1 MFNIKKSLLCISA
14 ISCMSLYAST
24 IEVTNPITIG
34 STPSVPT
41 ETGYNYW
48 ENSNTYVFNT
58 SSNNN
63 YTYWKPKGTVTVD
76 EGYTLKLLTDYNS
89 YYYVLDCN
97 NIFTNNGNVII
108 DNYGALSIDYNN
120 TTISDSI
127 NNGTIYIITGKL
139 GLYWSATL
147 NNKGTITFKD
157 SSYIVISDS
166 STLTNTGTIDISNIT
181 DLSEWGNN
189 YGTFKLE
196 GGSTFIL
203 PKSIPTNKINTS
215 WRINPII
222 LNGTDNNPVN
232 IVIPKDCEYIKNI
245 DNNKKEDLF
254 EAIEDATGFTFSE
267 DKDNVKFSWQT
278 SIDNEYEYVDECD

>member
-181 DLSEWGNN
+181 DLSNWYNE
-189 YGTFKLE
+189 GTFKLE
-196 GGSTFIL
+196 GGSIFIL
-203 PKSIPTNKINTS
+203 PKSISTPNSNKFK
-215 WRINPII
+215 II
-222 LNGTDNNPVN
+222 LNGTDDDKPVN
-232 IVIPKDCEYIKNI
+232 IVIPKDCKYIKYI